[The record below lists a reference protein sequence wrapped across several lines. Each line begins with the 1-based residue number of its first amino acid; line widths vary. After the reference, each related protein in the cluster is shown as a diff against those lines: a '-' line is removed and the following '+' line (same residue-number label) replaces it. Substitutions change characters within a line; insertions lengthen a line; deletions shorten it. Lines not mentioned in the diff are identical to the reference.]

1 MSDAADLVKRSVT
14 AGDVV
19 KQPSGAGPLTV
30 LLGPAVW
37 ATGLLAHVQGV
48 NGLPLR
54 SAANKARDG
63 ILAATPG
70 LENMWASAL
79 NIAITKQA
87 ALGFRIEDQED
98 STRRTDNAQSLLLNF
113 DGNYV
118 HGVSR
123 HLHDYLTTDN
133 GAFVEVV
140 RASSAAG
147 SRILG
152 LMHLDSLRCWR
163 TGDPNKPVVYC
174 DLRGAYHVLDAD
186 DVLLFADMP
195 SPRVELR
202 GVGMCAASRAF
213 EAILKLTAIETYFRE
228 KVSGSRNLA
237 IHIVTGLNTQQLS
250 EALADTRDEQERKGY
265 VLYRGS
271 TILGTIN
278 PTSAPAVVTIPL
290 AEVPDGFDV
299 ETERDAAL
307 LIYANAIGIALQ
319 ELKPLSGQGL
329 GTGTQSVIL
338 DEAAEGR
345 GIAAWRRDWTH
356 QISHR
361 VLPKATTFYL
371 ALNDIRDKKA
381 QAEVAKLRA
390 DERAVRLSSGEISQA
405 EARQIALDAG
415 DLPPEL
421 AQSDATAGGAISD
434 DQKPLLQMLQRV
446 LPTVPPGATPKPSAG
461 QHPAEQPAMKAS
473 DRVTVDDLL
482 DDVAVVRQAA
492 RLVREVRGG

>member
-1 MSDAADLVKRSVT
+1 MSEAADLVKRSVT
-14 AGDVV
+14 RADHDPAVAG
-19 KQPSGAGPLTV
+19 GAPLTV
-30 LLGPAVW
+30 LLGPPQW
-37 ATGLLAHVQGV
+37 AGLLADVKGAT
-48 NGLPLR
+48 GLPLR
-54 SAANKARDG
+54 TAASKGRDA
-63 ILAATPG
+63 ILSATPG
-70 LENMWASAL
+70 IENMWASAL

-87 ALGFRIEDQED
+87 ALGFRIEDQQD
-98 STRRTDNAQSLLLNF
+98 SQRRTDNAQSLLLNF

-118 HGVSR
+118 QGLSR

-140 RASSAAG
+140 RASGGAG
-147 SRILG
+147 ARVLG

-163 TGDPNKPVVYC
+163 TGDPNKPVVYW
-174 DLRGAYHVLDAD
+174 DMHGRYHLLDAE
-186 DVLLFADMP
+186 DVLMFVDMP
-195 SPRVELR
+195 SPRVEHR

-228 KVSGSRNLA
+228 KVSGARNLA
-237 IHIVTGLNTQQLS
+237 IHIVTGLNAQQLQDS
-250 EALADTRDEQERKGY
+250 LNDTADEQTRKGL
-265 VLYRGS
+265 VIYRGS
-271 TILGTIN
+271 TIVPMIKADATPGL
-278 PTSAPAVVTIPL
+278 VTIPL

-299 ETERDAAL
+299 TQERDAAL

-371 ALNDIRDKKA
+371 AVNDIRDKKA
-381 QAEVAKLRA
+381 EAEVEKLRA
-390 DERAVRLSSGEISQA
+390 ETRKLRIEAGEISPA
-405 EARQIALDAG
+405 EARQIALDDG

-421 AQSDATAGGAISD
+421 AQADATAGGSIGD
-434 DQKPLLQMLQRV
+434 DQKPLMEMLRQA
-446 LPTVPPGATPKPSAG
+446 LPTVPPGAQPK
-461 QHPAEQPAMKAS
+461 PAEQPVQKAVKQVS
-473 DRVTVDDLL
+473 IDDLM
-482 DDVAVVRQAA
+482 DDVALIRSAASLVKEVVR
-492 RLVREVRGG
+492 G

>member
-1 MSDAADLVKRSVT
+1 MTDTADLVKRSVT
-14 AGDVV
+14 RADHD
-19 KQPSGAGPLTV
+19 GAIVGGAPLTV
-30 LLGPAVW
+30 LLGPSAWGAGLLAGVKG
-37 ATGLLAHVQGV
+37 ATGL
-48 NGLPLR
+48 PDR
-54 SAANKARDG
+54 AAGSKGRDA
-63 ILAATPG
+63 ILSATPG
-70 LENMWASAL
+70 IENMWASAL
-79 NIAITKQA
+79 NIAITKQT

-118 HGVSR
+118 QGLGR

-140 RASSAAG
+140 RASNASG
-147 SRILG
+147 SRVLG

-163 TGDPNKPVVYC
+163 TGDPNYPVVYW
-174 DLRGAYHVLDAD
+174 DMHGKYHRLDAE
-186 DVLLFADMP
+186 DVLMFVDMP

-202 GVGMCAASRAF
+202 GVGLCAASRAF
-213 EAILKLTAIETYFRE
+213 EAVLKLTAMETYFRE
-228 KVSGSRNLA
+228 KVSGARNLA

-250 EALADTRDEQERKGY
+250 DALADGADDQVRKGF

-271 TILGTIN
+271 TILGAIN
-278 PTSAPAVVTIPL
+278 PTVTPGLVTIPL

-299 ETERDAAL
+299 AQERDAAL

-345 GIAAWRRDWTH
+345 GIAQWRRDWTH
-356 QISHR
+356 QITHR

-371 ALNDIRDKKA
+371 AVNDIRDKKA
-381 QAEVAKLRA
+381 DAEVKKIRAETRALRIEA
-390 DERAVRLSSGEISQA
+390 GEISAA
-405 EARQIALDAG
+405 EARQLALDDG

-421 AQSDATAGGAISD
+421 AQADATAGGAISD
-434 DQKPLLQMLQRV
+434 DQKPLEAILQRV
-446 LPTVPPGATPKPSAG
+446 LPTVPPGAQPK
-461 QHPAEQPAMKAS
+461 PAEQPVMKAVKQ
-473 DRVTVDDLL
+473 VTIDDLL
-482 DDVAVVRQAA
+482 DDADVVRQAA
-492 RLVREVRGG
+492 RLVREVVRG

>member
-1 MSDAADLVKRSVT
+1 MTDTADLVKRSVT
-14 AGDVV
+14 RGDLPQ
-19 KQPSGAGPLTV
+19 QPSMGAPLTV
-30 LLGPAVW
+30 LLGPTSW
-37 ATGLLAHVQGV
+37 GGLLANVKGAT
-48 NGLPLR
+48 GLPLR
-54 SAANKARDG
+54 TAGSKERDG
-63 ILAATPG
+63 ILSNTPLVDG
-70 LENMWASAL
+70 MWASAL

-98 STRRTDNAQSLLLNF
+98 SQRRTDNAQSLLLNF

-118 HGVSR
+118 HGLGR
-123 HLHDYLTTDN
+123 HLHDFLTTDN

-140 RASSAAG
+140 RSSSAAG
-147 SRILG
+147 SRVLG

-163 TGDPNKPVVYC
+163 TGDPAKPVVYL
-174 DLRGAYHVLDAD
+174 DMLGRYHWLDEE
-186 DVLLFADMP
+186 DVLCFVDMP

-202 GVGMCAASRAF
+202 GVGLCAASRAF

-228 KVSGSRNLA
+228 KVSGARNLA
-237 IHIVTGLNTQQLS
+237 IHIVTGLSTQQLQD
-250 EALADTRDEQERKGY
+250 ALADGADQQVQRGY

-278 PTSAPAVVTIPL
+278 PNSPPALVTIPL

-299 ETERDAAL
+299 AVERDAAL

-371 ALNDIRDKKA
+371 AMNDIRDKKA
-381 QAEVAKLRA
+381 LAEVAKLRA
-390 DERAVRLSSGEISQA
+390 ETRKLRIEAGEISAA
-405 EARQIALDAG
+405 ESRQLALDDG

-421 AQSDATAGGAISD
+421 AQADATAGGAIGD
-434 DQKPLLQMLQRV
+434 TDKPLEAMLARV
-446 LPTVPPGATPKPSAG
+446 LPTVPAGAAPKPQMG
-461 QHPAEQPAMKAS
+461 QRPAETPTLKAEKL
-473 DRVTVDDLL
+473 TTIDDLL
-482 DDVAVVRQAA
+482 GDVEVVRQAA
-492 RLVREVRGG
+492 RLVREVQRG